1 MVFKPAKADTS
12 KFTLD
17 DISTKPN
24 FNFLCS
30 LLNQENN
37 DNANG
42 LLNFLNVE
50 QALYSSSVLKLFY
63 IPEDSLSVTP
73 SQFAELQEFTWDKAH
88 ISLCLT
94 SSACKNFEKRRTHL
108 CLILPGY
115 FPFIV
120 NSMKKTRGGGAFDSL
135 KCNINYHI

>member
-73 SQFAELQEFTWDKAH
+73 SQFAELQEFT
-88 ISLCLT
+88 
-94 SSACKNFEKRRTHL
+94 
-108 CLILPGY
+108 
-115 FPFIV
+115 
-120 NSMKKTRGGGAFDSL
+120 
-135 KCNINYHI
+135 